1 MLVSFFRYAKGFVE
15 FTAEGR
21 SPERFMNLCAQ
32 RGINL
37 WGARPVS
44 KGIQGRMSAKDYK
57 GIRPAARRA
66 GVRTRIV
73 KKRGAPFYAA
83 RYRGR
88 IGIPIGA
95 ALGIALLI
103 FLSNFIWTIH
113 ISGAEHV
120 SEQRLLRFLSESGI
134 KVGAFRN
141 AADAR
146 QAKRDVLLKVDELGW
161 MSVNIIGSH
170 AEIEVR
176 EKARKPEL
184 EDNLN
189 PCNIMAAADGVI
201 TKIFIGNGVS
211 NVKEGSGVA
220 KGDLLVSGL
229 GTTKRNTVRYVR
241 AKAEIYADVNSA
253 KELKLPKSYTY
264 NSISEN
270 KTERSLFRFLGF
282 SLPCSLSF
290 RSFDS
295 SAYSVSERPLEINGV
310 ELPLGIAVES
320 EHELKSDGVSPGRE
334 QAERVFNTSLLLY
347 EIFERG
353 SGKEVKKKVS
363 ITEGADGYFC
373 KADYVFNENI
383 AESVDFSVE
392 E

>member
-1 MLVSFFRYAKGFVE
+1 
-15 FTAEGR
+15 
-21 SPERFMNLCAQ
+21 
-32 RGINL
+32 
-37 WGARPVS
+37 
-44 KGIQGRMSAKDYK
+44 MSAKDYK

-176 EKARKPEL
+176 ESRQRFTADVTVDRGGEKVDLKEVQFFSYYASDEDKENNVLYWAYDITNALCFADRGVTLNVCDGMCVVNTVNKPEEGYPEIRDPL
-184 EDNLN
+184 MKCGIGSYIYIPLN
-189 PCNIMAAADGVI
+189 DAEGTPVAMIFAVVNRKVFWNQQQYMHYRLFADLI
-201 TKIFIGNGVS
+201 T
-211 NVKEGSGVA
+211 
-220 KGDLLVSGL
+220 
-229 GTTKRNTVRYVR
+229 R
-241 AKAEIYADVNSA
+241 
-253 KELKLPKSYTY
+253 
-264 NSISEN
+264 
-270 KTERSLFRFLGF
+270 
-282 SLPCSLSF
+282 C
-290 RSFDS
+290 
-295 SAYSVSERPLEINGV
+295 
-310 ELPLGIAVES
+310 
-320 EHELKSDGVSPGRE
+320 
-334 QAERVFNTSLLLY
+334 RVTDP
-347 EIFERG
+347 E
-353 SGKEVKKKVS
+353 
-363 ITEGADGYFC
+363 
-373 KADYVFNENI
+373 
-383 AESVDFSVE
+383 
-392 E
+392 